1 MNNKVLVTG
10 GTGFVGM
17 RIISRLLEQ
26 GYEVQT
32 TIRDLSKADKVIK
45 TMQDNG
51 IPTERLMFVEA
62 DLSQDEHWD
71 EAMKDCKY
79 VLSVASPV
87 FFGKT
92 DDAEVMAK
100 PAIEGIQRILRA
112 AEHAGVKRVVMTAN
126 FGAVGFSNKDKKFNH
141 K

>member
-45 TMQDNG
+45 TMQDN
-51 IPTERLMFVEA
+51 R
-62 DLSQDEHWD
+62 
-71 EAMKDCKY
+71 
-79 VLSVASPV
+79 
-87 FFGKT
+87 
-92 DDAEVMAK
+92 
-100 PAIEGIQRILRA
+100 AINVCRS
-112 AEHAGVKRVVMTAN
+112 
-126 FGAVGFSNKDKKFNH
+126 GFITR
-141 K
+141 

>member
-45 TMQDNG
+45 RCKTMAFPQSD
-51 IPTERLMFVEA
+51 
-62 DLSQDEHWD
+62 
-71 EAMKDCKY
+71 
-79 VLSVASPV
+79 
-87 FFGKT
+87 
-92 DDAEVMAK
+92 
-100 PAIEGIQRILRA
+100 
-112 AEHAGVKRVVMTAN
+112 
-126 FGAVGFSNKDKKFNH
+126 
-141 K
+141 

>member
-45 TMQDNG
+45 NNARQWHFH
-51 IPTERLMFVEA
+51 R
-62 DLSQDEHWD
+62 
-71 EAMKDCKY
+71 
-79 VLSVASPV
+79 
-87 FFGKT
+87 
-92 DDAEVMAK
+92 
-100 PAIEGIQRILRA
+100 AINVCRS
-112 AEHAGVKRVVMTAN
+112 
-126 FGAVGFSNKDKKFNH
+126 GFITR
-141 K
+141 

>member
-51 IPTERLMFVEA
+51 ISTERLMFVEA

-100 PAIEGIQRILRA
+100 PAIERHTTYFKSCRTCWREACGDDCKLWCSW
-112 AEHAGVKRVVMTAN
+112 
-126 FGAVGFSNKDKKFNH
+126 F
-141 K
+141 

>member
-51 IPTERLMFVEA
+51 ISTERLMFVEA

-79 VLSVASPV
+79 VECGISGV
-87 FFGKT
+87 FGKT

-112 AEHAGVKRVVMTAN
+112 AQHAGVKRGN
-126 FGAVGFSNKDKKFNH
+126 DCKLWCSWF
-141 K
+141 

>member
-51 IPTERLMFVEA
+51 ISTERLMFVEA

-100 PAIEGIQRILRA
+100 LPLKAYN
-112 AEHAGVKRVVMTAN
+112 V
-126 FGAVGFSNKDKKFNH
+126 F
-141 K
+141 